1 MRKEF
6 PQHTIHILF
15 SALATKDVDEMIQD
29 LKQVPNAHLYLT
41 SFDYPKAIALT
52 EMEKYED
59 DLTEIVSLWQFGL
72 GEILEK
78 MSTDDLLLVTGSLY
92 FVSQVRELLLTIG
105 GNDEE
110 I

>member
-1 MRKEF
+1 M
-6 PQHTIHILF
+6 
-15 SALATKDVDEMIQD
+15 
-29 LKQVPNAHLYLT
+29 
-41 SFDYPKAIALT
+41 AI
-52 EMEKYED
+52 
-59 DLTEIVSLWQFGL
+59 WFRRNFR
-72 GEILEK
+72 K

>member
-1 MRKEF
+1 
-6 PQHTIHILF
+6 
-15 SALATKDVDEMIQD
+15 MIQD
-29 LKQVPNAHLYLT
+29 LKPVPNAHLYLT

-52 EMEKYED
+52 EMEKYEA

>member
-1 MRKEF
+1 M
-6 PQHTIHILF
+6 
-15 SALATKDVDEMIQD
+15 
-29 LKQVPNAHLYLT
+29 
-41 SFDYPKAIALT
+41 AIC
-52 EMEKYED
+52 
-59 DLTEIVSLWQFGL
+59 L

>member
-1 MRKEF
+1 
-6 PQHTIHILF
+6 
-15 SALATKDVDEMIQD
+15 
-29 LKQVPNAHLYLT
+29 
-41 SFDYPKAIALT
+41 
-52 EMEKYED
+52 MEKYED